1 MSWYYTDGDDFYAD
15 GNCYQLSHGTMAY
28 CGLSYPPEDIRRLCR
43 AHAEMGGPV
52 IGDDRRHG
60 ERPAYGPTQL
70 PEFVPDRAAILYGLR
85 QHGIDAPQSVGIKRE
100 TIKRLLDGSTRRPT
114 VSLMMQ
120 LARLFECDV
129 EDLMREA

>member
-1 MSWYYTDGDDFYAD
+1 M
-15 GNCYQLSHGTMAY
+15 
-28 CGLSYPPEDIRRLCR
+28 
-43 AHAEMGGPV
+43 
-52 IGDDRRHG
+52 IGDEGRRE

-85 QHGIDAPQSVGIKRE
+85 QHGIDAPQSVGIKKE

-114 VSLMMQ
+114 ASLMMQ